1 MMVGMARPA
10 SLLFVTML
18 TAGAVGF
25 TPPAGAASNVVHVRF
40 VDRYHHGGVEV
51 WLNANRDMDPN
62 LPHSVHTKL
71 HDGERTGWLA
81 VTPAPSGNDIW
92 RVERLKD
99 HSCGT
104 ASAGV
109 SDFVA
114 GSKFR
119 IKVRSGYRCGGI
131 GGPTLDFIRVD

>member
-1 MMVGMARPA
+1 MARPA
-10 SLLFVTML
+10 ALGLAVVSAV
-18 TAGAVGF
+18 GAVALAPIA
-25 TPPAGAASNVVHVRF
+25 TARTNVVYVRF
-40 VDRYHHGGVEV
+40 IDHYHHGGVEI

-62 LPHSVHTKL
+62 LRHSVHTKL
-71 HDGERTGWLA
+71 YYGDRTGWLA

-99 HSCGT
+99 HPCGT
-104 ASAGV
+104 ADAGI

-119 IKVRSGYRCGGI
+119 VKVHSGFRCGDI
-131 GGPTLDFIRVD
+131 GGPSLEFVRVN